1 MTDWPRYHVI
11 QRVLHWAVA
20 VLVLAMIGV
29 GIVLGTLGFEG
40 AVDAFGFEVTNTLY
54 ILHKTGGVLV
64 LGLMVARVMARLRYG
79 KPHYAIP
86 LEHRWQ
92 KLTSE
97 WVQAML
103 YLGLIA
109 MPVLGWAANAAGGY
123 PINFFHWVLPPLMAE
138 NDALSVILFRWHAIV
153 GWTLLGLV
161 SVHIAGA
168 LYHWFIRKDGV
179 MTRMSMLPSPRLKRD
194 D

>member
-1 MTDWPRYHVI
+1 MSDWPRYHVI
-11 QRVLHWAVA
+11 QRMLHWAVA
-20 VLVLAMIGV
+20 VLVLSMIGV
-29 GIVLGTLGFEG
+29 GTVLGTLEFEG

-64 LGLMVARVMARLRYG
+64 LGLMVARVVARFRYG

-97 WVQAML
+97 SVQAML
-103 YLGLIA
+103 YVGLIA
-109 MPVLGWAANAAGGY
+109 MPALGWAANAAGGY

-138 NDALSVILFRWHAIV
+138 NDALSVIFFRWHAIV
-153 GWTLLGLV
+153 GWALLGLV
-161 SVHIAGA
+161 SVHIAGG
-168 LYHWFIRKDGV
+168 LYHWLIRKDGV
-179 MTRMSMLPSPRLKRD
+179 MTRMSLMPSPRPRKHY
-194 D
+194 